1 VTRALALLAFLAA
14 ALALGGCCESGWHMY
29 VIDAPDPDLMAALQT
44 CVDSPPCEGGAPCP
58 PLACRA
64 ACARVAALAGD
75 GIAQSALQSCTI
87 TLGVDG
93 GTAAHVGIRYNTCGR

>member
-1 VTRALALLAFLAA
+1 VTRALALLAFLSA
-14 ALALGGCCESGWHMY
+14 ALSLGGCCESGRHVY
-29 VIDAPDPDLMAALQT
+29 VIDAPDPDLMAALQS
-44 CVDSPPCEGGAPCP
+44 CVDSPPCEGGSPCP
-58 PLACRA
+58 SLDCRA

-93 GTAAHVGIRYNTCGR
+93 GPPAQVAIRYNTCGR